1 MGGGT
6 IGDAPTAPKAKP
18 RILVPPRGS
27 LFANGSRP
35 GFSPGPAS
43 LVSSLFPEQGR
54 FSFSQLLAKAMASPL
69 ATAQPQPQLESPG
82 PSFVVPPGLSP
93 TGLLN
98 SPGYFSPLQSS
109 FGMSHQQALA
119 HVTAQAALSQSL
131 KQMQTQF
138 QHSSSKY
145 PLEPST
151 NHSSQ
156 TPENLKLE
164 SISESSQSGKNTGDK
179 PASDGYN
186 WRKYGQKHV
195 KASECPRSYYKC
207 THLNCPVKKKVE
219 RSSDGRVSEI
229 TYKGEHNHDLPMP
242 NKRGKDSCVLDKT
255 NMASEGWIEI
265 DGLKEV
271 HSESENIQTAT
282 EMVSKHYRDISNNH
296 YKEDTAAVVV
306 GKGEDEEPIAKKR
319 SLDIGLSR
327 PASSHEAVS
336 EPKIVLQT
344 RSEVDLLDDGYKWRK
359 YGQKVVK
366 GNPHPRGKAVYMRSP
381 LTPLFAGAVKALGSY
396 YRCTYAGCNVRKHVE
411 RASTDPNAVVT
422 TYEGKHNHDIP
433 TGRHSIRSSAQ
444 QLKTQKTGSKN
455 RLLHKEIDYGDKRHI
470 TMTLQPKEHIVA

>member
-27 LFANGSRP
+27 LFANGSGP
-35 GFSPGPAS
+35 GFSPDPAS

-54 FSFSQLLAKAMASPL
+54 FSFSQLLAGAMASPL
-69 ATAQPQPQLESPG
+69 ATAQPQPQLESPS
-82 PSFVVPPGLSP
+82 PSFMVPSGLSP

-131 KQMQTQF
+131 KQMQTQY
-138 QHSSSKY
+138 QHSSSKH
-145 PLEPST
+145 PLEPSA

-156 TPENLKLE
+156 TPDNLKLE
-164 SISESSQSGKNTGDK
+164 SISGSSQSGKNTGDK

-207 THLNCPVKKKVE
+207 THLNCLVKKKVE

-229 TYKGEHNHDLPMP
+229 TYKGEHNHDLPIP

-271 HSESENIQTAT
+271 RSESENIQTAT
-282 EMVSKHYRDISNNH
+282 EMVSEHYRDNSSNH

-306 GKGEDEEPIAKKR
+306 VDKGEDEEPIAKKR
-319 SLDIGLSR
+319 SLDIRLSR
-327 PASSHEAVS
+327 PASSHQAVS

-366 GNPHPRGKAVYMRSP
+366 GNPHPR
-381 LTPLFAGAVKALGSY
+381 SY

-455 RLLHKEIDYGDKRHI
+455 PLLHKEIDYGDKRHV
-470 TMTLQPKEHIVA
+470 TMTLQPKEHIAA